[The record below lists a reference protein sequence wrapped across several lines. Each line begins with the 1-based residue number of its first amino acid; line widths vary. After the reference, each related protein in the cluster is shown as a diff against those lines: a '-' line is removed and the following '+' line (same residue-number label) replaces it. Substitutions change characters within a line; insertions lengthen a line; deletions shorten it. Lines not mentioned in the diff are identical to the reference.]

1 MGFGAWVTII
11 AKFLPEFINL
21 CKWISG
27 QVEKGVDIAKI
38 KKTISSIDKVFEY
51 ADKIAEWD
59 AKKAAGELDEIFTE
73 IPIAKPVTPKPI
85 KHKLFGKRSD
95 L

>member
-1 MGFGAWVTII
+1 MGFGAWISII

-21 CKWISG
+21 CKWIAD
-27 QVEKGVDIAKI
+27 QTAKGIDAAKI

-59 AKKAAGELDEIFTE
+59 AQKAAKELDEIFTE